1 MVGWYNRF
9 MDIKQSRIWIS
20 VAVVLIL
27 IIIGVLIIKANKIE
41 APTVD
46 QDTEQQEIFEK
57 TVDIKHQYKD
67 GKHIFAGIIEV
78 PTPCH
83 QVNATITPGEI
94 AELNLDIVDSGGI
107 CAQVITDANFY
118 VEYEGKQ
125 DQLFVG
131 KLNGEAINLNTFE
144 VDADLDI
151 NSINIF
157 NKG

>member
-1 MVGWYNRF
+1 

-20 VAVVLIL
+20 VAVVFVL
-27 IIIGVLIIKANKIE
+27 IIIGVLIIKADKIE
-41 APTVD
+41 SPTEE
-46 QDTEQQEIFEK
+46 QSTEQKEMFEK
-57 TVDIKHQYKD
+57 TIDVKHQYKD
-67 GKHIFAGIIEV
+67 GKHIFAGVVEV

-83 QVNATITPGEI
+83 KVNATITPGDI
-94 AELNLDIVDSGGI
+94 AELNLDIVDSGGV

-118 VEYEGKQ
+118 VEFEGKQ

-131 KLNGEAINLNTFE
+131 KLNGEPVNLNTFE

-151 NSINIF
+151 NTINIF

>member
-1 MVGWYNRF
+1 

-41 APTVD
+41 APTTE
-46 QDTEQQEIFEK
+46 QETEQQEIFEK
-57 TVDIKHQYKD
+57 TVDVKHQYKD
-67 GKHIFAGIIEV
+67 GKHIFAGVVQI

-83 QVNATITPGEI
+83 QLSAAITPGDI
-94 AELNLDIVDSGGI
+94 AELNFEIVDSGGI

-118 VEYEGKQ
+118 VEYEGKE

-131 KLNGEAINLNTFE
+131 KLNGEPVNLNKFE

-151 NSINIF
+151 NAVNIF

>member
-1 MVGWYNRF
+1 

-27 IIIGVLIIKANKIE
+27 IIIGVLIIKAKKIE
-41 APTVD
+41 APTIE
-46 QDTEQQEIFEK
+46 QNAEQQEFFEK
-57 TVDIKHQYKD
+57 TIDIKHQYKE
-67 GKHIFAGIIEV
+67 GKHIFAGVIEV

-83 QVNATITPGEI
+83 KVNATITPGDI
-94 AELNLDIVDSGGI
+94 AELNLDIVDSGEI

-125 DQLFVG
+125 DQLFIG
-131 KLNGEAINLNTFE
+131 KLNGEPINLNKFE

>member
-1 MVGWYNRF
+1 

-41 APTVD
+41 APTVE
-46 QDTEQQEIFEK
+46 QENEQQDIFEK
-57 TVDIKHQYKD
+57 TVDVKHQYKD
-67 GKHIFAGIIEV
+67 GKHIFAGVIEV

-94 AELNLDIVDSGGI
+94 AVLNLDIVDSGGV

-118 VEYEGKQ
+118 VEYEEKQ

-131 KLNGEAINLNTFE
+131 KLNGEPVNMNKFE
-144 VDADLDI
+144 VDSDLDI
-151 NSINIF
+151 NAVNIF